1 MSKLQG
7 ISVVRSSSTKNVNQI
22 DQNSN
27 LIPSFQH
34 LVETAMEGVW
44 VTNKQDITTYVN
56 KSLCNLLGYEE
67 NEILQ
72 HPASK
77 FLFAEDIKDY
87 DQRIV
92 DRKSGKTD
100 TYERRFKKKDGTPIW
115 MMLSA
120 KPLYDENAEF
130 AGSFVHLIDISDKKR
145 RDRLIQLVAE
155 TQFSLAQITDIDEVY
170 NLVGRKI
177 KEMIPEGI
185 VGTTSVDENRQVMT
199 ISNLYGIGQSF
210 FDLVNKF
217 NIDPRKI
224 TYPLKDAPLYT
235 LEMFNF
241 GKLQLYEGG
250 LYRLLMKKVP
260 KAVCKV
266 VEKQLHINQIRM
278 MGLVSE
284 GKHFGGIVVISEGDL
299 SIYTT
304 AIESVV
310 YQATQVI
317 KRLRAEKVRALSEA
331 RLRSTFDAIEDGY
344 WDWDI
349 ATGKIETNDK
359 WFTMLGYQPNE
370 FIVTYEN
377 FVKLVHP
384 QDINNTKQHIEASI
398 QNRDLHYNIEF
409 RLRMKSGEYKYVQ
422 SRGKFIRIVGDE
434 KPIRMVGTHTDISDR
449 KRLEEDRLLFFE
461 TQRKLLQVTTLEELN
476 DLVGNCLIKLIQNGF
491 VTISKVDELSR
502 TTKVIGFF
510 GFSGAIEEL
519 LNRYRLSISS
529 FGTRLDEIEPEDL
542 KMWQSNTLV
551 KYEKGIYGIV
561 NKKIPKKICQL
572 IEKNLGINEVYVMGC
587 QLKSNDFGGFVLLT
601 KNGLGQNRELI
612 ETLINDTSIA
622 IQRILIEN
630 ESRETQARYQS
641 IYKESPVGIATVGA
655 DLKFISANAE
665 FCRFIGYSE
674 NELINIRL
682 TDITHPENLNRD
694 SENIK
699 KLLAD
704 ELSVYNTIKKFIRKD
719 GDVVSAKVVVNKIC
733 DPQRNL
739 IYFLAMVTDITRELA
754 VEEAIKENQ
763 KFLEIVLNT
772 IPNFVFVRD
781 IEGRYQLSNKAFA
794 DAMGSTAQEI
804 IGVSDQILRE
814 EENLDNK
821 VRLQDIDILQ
831 TGKDWIAPDVDII
844 FPKVGKLPV
853 HFVKRALPVIENKT
867 PAVLGVITD
876 ISERKQIEQ
885 EIRNR
890 EEKYR
895 TLFTTMRQGAFYQ
908 DTDKKIQEINPA
920 ALEIFGLTEE
930 EFNSGLLADI
940 SANMFD
946 ENGVKIEISDLPSN
960 IAAKTRKPVV
970 GRTISFINH
979 KTNKET
985 WIVVDAIPQFR
996 ENEQNPYQVF
1006 VTLNDITLLKQIE
1019 KELRNS
1025 ELRYRTLIQNSP
1037 AGIYQA
1043 DIAGNV
1049 IYSNERLCNITGLDF
1064 NAMTGA
1070 GWVNGIHPDDKQDVF
1085 HRWQAFV
1092 QNGGR
1097 WTLEYRQLNQ
1107 KTGQVS
1113 WVYDEAVELLN
1124 EEGMRIGFIGS
1135 VVDLTEQKN
1144 AEEKLIKSE
1153 AKYRL
1158 LTENMKDVIWT
1169 LDTQT
1174 LQFSYVSPSI
1184 EYLTGFTADEVM
1196 AGALT
1201 SGLPENIATIMV
1213 DVINKMVHKFN
1224 SGEIDSDYFFT
1235 YEFPQIKKDGSSIWT
1250 EVNASLHINLD
1261 TGHLDMHS
1269 VTRDIND
1276 RKNAENSLRKNEE
1289 KYRLLAENMKDVI
1302 WTLDTETMQIT
1313 YMSPSIEKLRGYT
1326 VEESMAQGIDDKLLN
1341 ANPETVRTLMKSQ
1354 IAEFL
1359 KDPNGPDKYYTQEY
1373 KQLKKD
1379 GSTIWTEI
1387 ITNYFLNQETGHVEL
1402 KGVSRDISERKQSE
1416 LERQSLFEIMQ
1427 GLSRSKDIDQFLQLI
1442 HQVLL
1447 KIIDAR
1453 NISIVFFNKETGL
1466 FEEIYCIDEFDKPY
1480 PPSKLEKSLTSY
1492 VFRTSKSVILGD
1504 KSFKQLTKLGE
1515 VRLVG
1520 SPSAVWMGAPIK
1532 DGDDVIGVIAVQ
1544 NYVDENAYSER
1555 DKEFL
1560 SSVAAQVA
1568 VAIKQKR
1575 AEEAIQR
1582 SEEKHRLLIENSHD
1596 IIYTLN
1602 LEGKF
1607 TFVSN
1612 AWSVFLGYPTGEIIG
1627 QSLSRFLNTK
1637 SRRTFQEFFN
1647 TTIQSGQS
1655 QKGVEY
1661 QIKHADGSWRWHTTN
1676 ALPIKNPDGICIGI
1690 EGTAQD
1696 ITERK
1701 ITEAALHESE
1711 ERYRVLVENS
1721 PIGIILTQKGKLIY
1735 ANSAG
1740 VNLFGFKHMDEML
1753 GRKMKSMIHP
1763 DSYKVLLKRILELQK
1778 RKENSLL
1785 ELMIIKENGDICAT
1799 ESISSQVK
1807 INGENTTLIFVQ
1819 DISARKAAEDKIRK
1833 NTEDL
1838 MLLQKLND
1846 LVNQGGSLQK
1856 CMELINEETR
1866 KYLSGNGA
1874 SVYLLDSEKEYLELQ
1889 SNQLPNETILGIEN
1903 KIGFKIPKVKIKL
1916 NPNSNYQKIL
1926 TGKKPQYF
1934 EGPDQVMGLM
1944 LEFTTSQTL
1953 MKLIPELYKQ
1963 IGIVSVIA
1971 IPLIVQNESVGL
1983 LEFSS
1988 KTSYKKEDLNRF
2000 EFLALE
2006 LASVIRR
2013 KQAEE
2018 ALKDSEAKFRQIVEK
2033 SNDIFLI
2040 ENFKTL
2046 DFEYISPKIYDLL
2059 GYPQSEFMN
2068 ASKDQI
2074 IAVIHPDDVYIFDDL
2089 RQQLIQSWQS
2099 GGKNLLYEF
2108 RVKNNVGEHKW
2119 FTANYSLVVDDNLE
2133 PKFIMSTMSDITER
2147 KLNELSLR
2155 FRVKLMQLAP
2165 QLSMNDL
2172 LTAVLDEVEE
2182 ITDSRFGFYH
2192 FVDQDERSMSL
2203 MAWSTNTMAKAD
2215 GVLSVEN
2222 ANSIEQKGVWL
2233 ECLQQRRPVIHNE
2246 PESITPYDKNIKKH
2260 LHIFRELAIPV
2271 MRKDKIVS
2279 VLGLA
2284 NKSSNYTLGDFEMVS
2299 KLADMVWDV
2308 IENKK
2313 IESELK
2319 ESQTIFDA
2327 FMENSPIY
2335 VFFKDKN
2342 IKSKQLSRNFEK
2354 MLGKPLEQLI
2364 NKDMNDLFPSDLSLS
2379 MIKDDQRVLNEGKS
2393 VVVDEE
2399 LAGRFYTTIKFPIF
2413 MDEKPEYLAGFTID
2427 ITDRVLSERKLAES
2441 EEMYR
2446 LISSV
2451 VSDYLFSTRVTDDGT
2466 LDLNW
2471 VAGAFE
2477 KITGYTMAEYKQMGG
2492 WKAALY
2498 PGDFETDNHDMQM
2511 LNLNQKVITELRTIR
2526 KNGEVVWVRVYSQPI
2541 WDEEQNCLV
2550 GINGAVQDITDRKK
2564 VEEEINK
2571 SVEEFKALY
2580 DTAMDFSL
2588 HRDPYVIL
2596 KTISDRACSL
2606 FAASNAFVYL
2616 FDPNQN
2622 DLELKFTRNPSQPL
2636 GMRVKIGEG
2645 ISGLVA
2651 EKLSPL
2657 VVIDYSTWKGRHS
2670 EPSFDNV
2677 AAVMCVPMLYGGQL
2691 IGVLGVHENHPSELV
2706 FSEDDAHFLTLF
2718 ASQAAGALYS
2728 ADLFEKIRQNANE
2741 LEKKVDER
2749 TKELKLKNKELETF
2763 TYTVSHDLKAPLR
2776 GISGYATLLKEDYS
2790 NQLDSEARRYL
2801 ENLVNSTER
2810 MSQLIEDLLAYSRV
2824 ERREIK
2830 KTNINLDM
2838 LVEKITEEYKHG
2850 VVTGKLNFKKEIEY
2864 GTVFTDEEALNQ
2876 ALRNLIDNAVKFTRE
2891 QSDPEIWIRS
2901 TKLEDHCLIS
2911 IEDNGIGFDM
2921 KYYDKIFEIFQRLH
2935 LSEDYPGTGIGL
2947 AVVRKAVERL
2957 GGKIW
2962 AVSQPGEG
2970 STFFME
2976 LPL

>member
-1 MSKLQG
+1 M
-7 ISVVRSSSTKNVNQI
+7 VRSSSTKNAVQI

-77 FLFAEDIKDY
+77 FLFTEDIKDY

-100 TYERRFKKKDGTPIW
+100 TYERRFKKKDGTPVW

-120 KPLYDENAEF
+120 KPLYDENAAF
-130 AGSFVHLIDISDKKR
+130 AGSFVHLIDITDKKR

-155 TQFSLAQITDIDEVY
+155 TQFNLAQITDIDEVY

-177 KEMIPEGI
+177 KDMIPEGI
-185 VGTTSVDENRQVMT
+185 VGTTTVDEIRET
-199 ISNLYGIGQSF
+199 IYIKNLFGVGQTYAT
-210 FDLVNKF
+210 LVKTF
-217 NIDPRKI
+217 NIDPTKLG
-224 TYPLKDAPLYT
+224 YPLKDASQHDLG
-235 LEMFNF
+235 FF
-241 GKLQLYEGG
+241 QAGKLQLYDGN
-250 LYRLLMKKVP
+250 LHSLLMKKIP
-260 KAVCKV
+260 RSVCKV
-266 VEKQLHINQIRM
+266 VEKQLNINQIRI
-278 MGLVSE
+278 MGLVSD
-284 GKHFGGIVVISEGDL
+284 GKHFGSVVVLSEGDL
-299 SIYTT
+299 STYTD
-304 AIESVV
+304 AIESIV

-317 KRLRAEKVRALSEA
+317 KRLRSEKVRELSEA

-359 WFTMLGYQPNE
+359 WFTMLGFNPNE
-370 FIVTYEN
+370 FPATYEN
-377 FVKLVHP
+377 FIKLVHP
-384 QDINNTKQHIEASI
+384 QDINYIIQQIEVAQSDHDR
-398 QNRDLHYNIEF
+398 QYNIEY
-409 RLRMKSGEYKYVQ
+409 RLRMKSGEYKYIQ
-422 SRGKFIRIVGDE
+422 SRGKFIRILGDE

-449 KRLEEDRLLFFE
+449 KRLEEDRLLFFD

-476 DLVGNCLIKLIQNGF
+476 DLVGNCLIKLIHNGF
-491 VTISKVDELSR
+491 VTISKVDELSK
-502 TTKVIGFF
+502 TTKVVGFF

-529 FGTRLDEIEPEDL
+529 FATRLDEIEPEDL

-572 IEKNLGINEVYVMGC
+572 IEKNLGINEIYVMGC
-587 QLKSNDFGGFVLLT
+587 QLKNNDFGGFVLLT

-612 ETLINDTSIA
+612 ETLINDTAIA

-641 IYKESPVGIATVGA
+641 IYKESPVGIVTVGA

-674 NELINIRL
+674 NELTNIRF

-704 ELSVYNTIKKFIRKD
+704 EISVYNTIKKYIRKD

-794 DAMGSTAQEI
+794 DAMGSTALEI
-804 IGVSDQILRE
+804 IGVSDQVLRE
-814 EENLDNK
+814 DANLDNK
-821 VRLQDIDILQ
+821 VRLQDIEILQ
-831 TGKDWIAPDVDII
+831 TGKDWIEPDVELS
-844 FPKVGKLPV
+844 FPKIGKLPV

-876 ISERKQIEQ
+876 ISERKKIEQ

-908 DTDKKIQEINPA
+908 DTDKNILEINPA

-930 EFNSGLLADI
+930 EFNSGLLVEF
-940 SANMFD
+940 SERMFD
-946 ENGVKIEISDLPSN
+946 ENGVKIDISDLPSN
-960 IAAKTRKPVV
+960 TAAKTRKPVV
-970 GRTISFINH
+970 GQTISFINH

-1043 DIAGNV
+1043 DITGNV
-1049 IYSNERLCNITGLDF
+1049 IYSNECLCDITGLDF
-1064 NAMTGA
+1064 DAMTGA
-1070 GWVNGIHPDDKQDVF
+1070 GWVNGIHPDDKKDVV

-1097 WTLEYRQLNQ
+1097 WTSGYRQLNQ

-1124 EEGMRIGFIGS
+1124 EEGIRIGFIGS
-1135 VVDLTEQKN
+1135 VVELTEQKI

-1158 LTENMKDVIWT
+1158 LT
-1169 LDTQT
+1169 
-1174 LQFSYVSPSI
+1174 
-1184 EYLTGFTADEVM
+1184 
-1196 AGALT
+1196 
-1201 SGLPENIATIMV
+1201 
-1213 DVINKMVHKFN
+1213 
-1224 SGEIDSDYFFT
+1224 
-1235 YEFPQIKKDGSSIWT
+1235 
-1250 EVNASLHINLD
+1250 
-1261 TGHLDMHS
+1261 
-1269 VTRDIND
+1269 
-1276 RKNAENSLRKNEE
+1276 
-1289 KYRLLAENMKDVI
+1289 ENMKDVI

-1326 VEESMAQGIDDKLLN
+1326 VEESMAQGFGDKLID
-1341 ANPETVRTLMKSQ
+1341 ASPEMINMLMKQQ

-1359 KDPNGPDKYYTQEY
+1359 KDPNGPEKYYTQEY

-1492 VFRTSKSVILGD
+1492 VFRTSKSVILGNKD
-1504 KSFKQLTKLGE
+1504 FKQLTKLGE

-1532 DGDDVIGVIAVQ
+1532 DADDVIGVIAVQ

-1612 AWSVFLGYPTGEIIG
+1612 AWSVFLGYPTGEIVG
-1627 QSLSRFLNTK
+1627 QPLSRFQNTK

-1647 TTIQSGQS
+1647 NTIQSGQS
-1655 QKGVEY
+1655 QRGVEY

-1676 ALPIKNPDGICIGI
+1676 AVPIKNTDGICIGI

-1701 ITEAALHESE
+1701 MTEAALHESE

-1721 PIGIILTQKGKLIY
+1721 PIGIMLTQKGKLIY
-1735 ANSAG
+1735 ANTAAVS
-1740 VNLFGFKHMDEML
+1740 LYGFKHMDEML
-1753 GRKMKSMIHP
+1753 GRNMKSMIHT
-1763 DSYKVLLKRILELQK
+1763 DSYKVLLKRILELEK
-1778 RKENSLL
+1778 GKENSLL
-1785 ELMIIKENGDICAT
+1785 EIKIMKKNGDTCAT

-1807 INGENTTLIFVQ
+1807 INGENTTLIFAQ

-1838 MLLQKLND
+1838 TLLQRLND

-1874 SVYLLDSEKEYLELQ
+1874 SVYLLDTEKEYLELQ

-1953 MKLIPELYKQ
+1953 KKLIPELYKQ

-2033 SNDIFLI
+2033 SNDIFLL
-2040 ENFKTL
+2040 ENFNTL
-2046 DFEYISPKIYDLL
+2046 GVEYISPKIHDLL
-2059 GYPQSEFMN
+2059 GYPQSEFLE
-2068 ASKDQI
+2068 ATREQI
-2074 IAVIHPDDVYIFDDL
+2074 IEIIHPDDLQIFEGFRL
-2089 RQQLIQSWQS
+2089 NLVQSWQS
-2099 GGKNLLYEF
+2099 GEKNLVVEF
-2108 RVKNNVGEHKW
+2108 RVKHTAGEYKW
-2119 FTANYSLVVDDNLE
+2119 FTGNYSLVVDDNSK
-2133 PKFIMSTMSDITER
+2133 PKFIMSTLTDITER
-2147 KLNELSLR
+2147 KLSELSLR
-2155 FRVKLMQLAP
+2155 FRVKIMQLAP
-2165 QLSMNDL
+2165 KLSMNEL
-2172 LTAVLDEVEE
+2172 LAAVLDEVEE

-2192 FVDQDERSMSL
+2192 FVDQDESSMSL

-2215 GVLSVEN
+2215 GVLSGEN
-2222 ANSIEQKGVWL
+2222 AHAIEQKGVWL

-2260 LHIFRELAIPV
+2260 LDISRELAIPV
-2271 MRKDKIVS
+2271 IRKDKIVS
-2279 VLGLA
+2279 VLGLG
-2284 NKSSNYTLGDFEMVS
+2284 NKSSNYTLGDLELVS

-2313 IESELK
+2313 IEYELK
-2319 ESQTIFDA
+2319 ENQAIFNA

-2335 VFFKDKN
+2335 VFFKDKD
-2342 IKSKQLSRNFEK
+2342 IRSKQLSRNFEQ
-2354 MLGKPLEQLI
+2354 MLGKPLEQLV
-2364 NKDMNDLFPSDLSLS
+2364 NKDMNELFPSDLSLS
-2379 MIKDDQRVLNEGKS
+2379 MIKDDQRVLNEGKT

-2399 LAGRFYTTIKFPIF
+2399 LDGKYFTTIKFPIF
-2413 MDEKPEYLAGFTID
+2413 IDDKPEYLAGFTID

-2451 VSDYLFSTRVTDDGT
+2451 VSDYLFSTRVTEDDD

-2498 PGDFETDNHDMQM
+2498 PGDFEVDNHDMQM
-2511 LNLNQKVITELRTIR
+2511 LSLNQKVITEVRTIR
-2526 KNGEVVWVRVYSQPI
+2526 KNGEVAWVRVYSQPI
-2541 WDEEQNCLV
+2541 WDEEHNRLV

-2616 FDPNQN
+2616 YNLNQN
-2622 DLELKFTRNPSQPL
+2622 NLELKFTKNHGQPL
-2636 GMRVKIGEG
+2636 GTYVNMGEG

-2651 EKLSPL
+2651 EKLSPMM
-2657 VVIDYSTWKGRHS
+2657 IHDYSKWEGRRQDS
-2670 EPSFDNV
+2670 IFDSV
-2677 AAVMCVPMLYGGQL
+2677 AAIMCVPMLYGGQL
-2691 IGVLGVHENHPSELV
+2691 LGVLGVHENHPSELV
-2706 FSEDDAHFLTLF
+2706 YSEEDVHFLTLF
-2718 ASQAAGALYS
+2718 ASQAAAALYS

-2741 LEKKVDER
+2741 LEKRVDER

-2801 ENLVNSTER
+2801 ENLVNSSER

-2830 KTNINLDM
+2830 KTNINLEK
-2838 LVEKITEEYKHG
+2838 LVDRITEEYKHG

-2876 ALRNLIDNAVKFTRE
+2876 ALRNLIDNAVKFTRD